1 MNRLSAEFYRAEP
14 AQREWLAR
22 LLRHGLEMA
31 QHEETPADE
40 LPAVLLTFLCDVSLL
55 TAGETHDLLQTAFA
69 GHRAMQAAAA
79 ANEAL
84 HRAMW
89 DEINKLGIYIDPD
102 DSLRQAVAMLV
113 ELVAKQDEMIE
124 TQGRDTTNDTEN
136 NGTEPVAALLP
147 DAAER
152 E

>member
-1 MNRLSAEFYRAEP
+1 MEATMNRLSAEFYRAEP

-40 LPAVLLTFLCDVSLL
+40 LPAVLLTFLCDVSRL
-55 TAGETHDLLQTAFA
+55 TAGEAHELLQTAFA

-79 ANEAL
+79 ANEAV

-89 DEINKLGIYIDPD
+89 AEINKLGITDPD
-102 DSLRQAVAMLV
+102 DSLRQAVRLIV
-113 ELVAKQDEMIE
+113 ELVEQQAQQLEILEKA
-124 TQGRDTTNDTEN
+124 TGRDEKPGKGHNQ
-136 NGTEPVAALLP
+136 
-147 DAAER
+147 
-152 E
+152 